1 MGLHKISEER
11 LAEFKKLCEEKGIKY
26 ETDAEY
32 ERSAQHLVDFVKV
45 LVDID
50 MEERKRKARLENE
63 PKGFSMT
70 GEGRNCSLCKR
81 SVYGED
87 GWYDKWGF
95 KCPKCQNAVD
105 KHIIPGSMCRDYNN
119 EKCITVSSLSWK
131 INLKHQTIMKLVRQG
146 KIKVR
151 QVPKGATIILRK
163 ENPNILDILNEELKL
178 QAEKKANH

>member
-1 MGLHKISEER
+1 MGIHKISDKH
-11 LAEFKKLCEEKGIKY
+11 LAEFKQLCEEKGIKY
-26 ETDAEY
+26 ETEY
-32 ERSAQHLVDFVKV
+32 EYEQAAQNLVDFVSV

-95 KCPKCQNAVD
+95 KCPECQNAVD
-105 KHIIPGSMCRDYNN
+105 KHIIPGSMCRDYDN
-119 EKCITVSSLSWK
+119 EKCITVSTLSWK
-131 INLKHQTIMKLVRQG
+131 TNLKYQTIMKLVRQD

>member
-1 MGLHKISEER
+1 MGIHKISDEH

-26 ETDAEY
+26 ETEY
-32 ERSAQHLVDFVKV
+32 EYEQAARNLVDFVGV

-50 MEERKRKARLENE
+50 MEERRRKARLEKE
-63 PKGFSMT
+63 PKGFSMA

-95 KCPKCQNAVD
+95 KCPECQNAVN
-105 KHIIPGSMCRDYNN
+105 KHIIPGSMCRDYDN
-119 EKCITVSSLSWK
+119 EKCITVSTLGWK
-131 INLKHQTIMKLVRQG
+131 TELKYQTIMKLVRQG

-151 QVPKGATIILRK
+151 QIPKGATMILRK
-163 ENPNILDILNEELKL
+163 ENPDISDVLNEEMKL
-178 QAEKKANH
+178 QAEKKASR